1 MAEEEQKETYTYLIK
16 FGVAT
21 HFINSDVEEEDTLEN
36 YGYSDQEWDELS
48 EREQE
53 QLISEWTE
61 EFVWNNIDSWG
72 DVIREV

>member
-1 MAEEEQKETYTYLIK
+1 MAEEQEETYTYLVK

-48 EREQE
+48 ERVQE

-61 EFVWNNIDSWG
+61 EFVWNNVDSWG